1 MVKKIGCIIQARMGS
16 TRLPGK
22 VLKPLVDKTL
32 LGHILTRL
40 KQSQYIDKIIVATS
54 ENVEDSRIVDEC
66 KKYSVD
72 CFIGSNADVLARFFR
87 AACLYNLTDIV
98 RICADN
104 PLVDWEIID
113 KQILVYNK
121 NQYDIVA
128 TGSHIPLGLGGEIFS
143 FEKLEKAYNNAKEDY
158 QREHVTPYIYENYE
172 KILRYQINNDY
183 SKYRFTLDTPEDWSL
198 ISKIYDILY
207 KGTHDFTL
215 NEVIKVM
222 NDKHQLYEINKN
234 IKQISVRK

>member
-22 VLKPLVDKTL
+22 VLKPLADKTV

-40 KQSQYIDKIIVATS
+40 KQSQYIDKIILATS
-54 ENVEDSRIVDEC
+54 ENIEDNRIVDEC
-66 KKYSVD
+66 KEYSVD
-72 CFIGSNADVLARFFR
+72 CFRGSNADVLARFYH
-87 AACLYNLTDIV
+87 AAGLYDLTDIV

-104 PLVDWEIID
+104 TLIDWKIID

-121 NQYDIVA
+121 NRYDIVS
-128 TGSHIPLGLGGEIFS
+128 TGSYVPLGVGGEIFS
-143 FEKLEKAYNNAKEDY
+143 FENLEKAYNNAKEDY

-172 KILRYQINNDY
+172 NIFKYQINNDY

-198 ISKIYDILY
+198 IFKLYDILY
-207 KGTHDFTL
+207 KGIHDFSL
-215 NEVIKVM
+215 DEVIKVM
-222 NDKHQLYEINKN
+222 NDKPELYEINKN
-234 IKQISVRK
+234 IKQIKVLK